1 MTNLSSEF
9 IEKLKNSTNELNS
22 IQKDIENKIIENRE
36 IETENLND
44 LKKSLDNI
52 QNKLQESIKKHEN
65 FNENIHSEN
74 FLDSLIKKLDEIKP
88 FYEDVLNK
96 IKMYSHNLSSAI
108 DITALELKLSYIYK
122 VIFLREKK
130 EQLINKAQDIKEK
143 LLPKN

>member
-1 MTNLSSEF
+1 MTNLSSTF
-9 IEKLKNSTNELNS
+9 IEKLKNSTNDLIS
-22 IQKDIENKIIENRE
+22 IQKDIEIKIIEKRE

-52 QNKLQESIKKHEN
+52 QIQLQESIKKHEA
-65 FNENIHSEN
+65 FSENIHSEN
-74 FLDSLIKKLDEIKP
+74 FLDSLLKKLDEIKP
-88 FYEDVLNK
+88 FFEDVLNK

-130 EQLINKAQDIKEK
+130 EQIINKAEEIKEK
-143 LLPKN
+143 ILPKN

>member
-1 MTNLSSEF
+1 MTNLSSTF
-9 IEKLKNSTNELNS
+9 IEKLKNSTNDLIS
-22 IQKDIENKIIENRE
+22 IQKEIETKIIEKRE

-52 QNKLQESIKKHEN
+52 QIKLQESIKKHEA
-65 FNENIHSEN
+65 FSENIHSEN
-74 FLDSLIKKLDEIKP
+74 FLDSLLKKLDEIKP
-88 FYEDVLNK
+88 FFEDVLNK

-130 EQLINKAQDIKEK
+130 EQIINKAEEIKEK
-143 LLPKN
+143 ILPKN